1 MNINERLII
10 VLGKLSFVY
19 KDKLVK
25 NLEEL
30 GLPASM
36 FPILAHLN
44 KVESCQINELSSVG
58 FITSGTVTY
67 IVGKLEKKGYVVK
80 YKSETDKR
88 SNFVKITD
96 LGYEKYN
103 QVYIEHM
110 KYVDTLM
117 EDFSNEE
124 KEVFINL
131 IKHFG
136 KTIENKGE

>member
-1 MNINERLII
+1 
-10 VLGKLSFVY
+10 
-19 KDKLVK
+19 
-25 NLEEL
+25 
-30 GLPASM
+30 M